1 MEILSVTHVVTD
13 NCQKCRFT
21 ECVSICPVECFHLGE
36 EMLYI
41 DADVCI
47 DCGGCIPVCPV
58 QAIYD
63 EVVIP
68 EDKAEWVEKNKVLA
82 AAHPIITKQLEPMD
96 TAERRRAELG
106 FGD

>member
-1 MEILSVTHVVTD
+1 MTHVVTD
-13 NCQKCRFT
+13 NCRNCRFT
-21 ECVSICPVECFHLGE
+21 ECVNICPVECFHLGE
-36 EMLYI
+36 EMVYI
-41 DADVCI
+41 DPDICI

-68 EDKAEWVEKNKVLA
+68 EDKSEWVEKNKTLSATYPVMSR
-82 AAHPIITKQLEPMD
+82 KLEPMD
-96 TAERRRAELG
+96 TAESRRAELG